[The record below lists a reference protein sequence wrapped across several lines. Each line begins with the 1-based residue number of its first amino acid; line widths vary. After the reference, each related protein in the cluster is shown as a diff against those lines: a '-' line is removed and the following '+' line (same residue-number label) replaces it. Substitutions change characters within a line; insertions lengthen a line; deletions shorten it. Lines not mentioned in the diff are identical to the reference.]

1 MESDSI
7 LRELALQQL
16 LAQAEEQG
24 YLTTDDI
31 LELLPEIEEN
41 IDALEDLYTSLEEE
55 GIQVYTNGELP
66 AEEQQDD
73 EDDTIPDLTSIPSDD
88 TVSLYFGEIRPIP
101 LLTAEQE
108 VDLAKRIEAGENAA
122 QKLRNLTTGSEGVRA
137 KDEEM
142 AVGEVE
148 DEELQ
153 RILLDGEEARH
164 ILIQSNSR
172 LVISIA
178 KKYMGQGVPFLDL
191 IQEGNLGLMKAAEKF
206 DYRRGNRFSTYAT
219 WWIRQSIT
227 RALADQGRTI
237 RVPVH
242 MNDRI
247 RRVYGTAQTLEQ
259 ELERKPTPEE
269 IAHEMSL
276 STRQVKQALQASR
289 RPLSLEKPV
298 GEEGDSEL
306 GQFVEDDDIPDPVEE
321 ASRFMLRQDVEEL
334 LRTLT
339 PREERILRMRYGL
352 GGTKSHTLKQ
362 VGKKFGLTRERIR
375 QIEQE
380 ALRKLRHPRRSR
392 KLRSYLS

>member
-1 MESDSI
+1 MKLKNDNLQRDSI
-7 LRELALQQL
+7 LQQL
-16 LAQAEEQG
+16 LIQADEQG
-24 YLTTDDI
+24 YLTADEI
-31 LELLPEIEEN
+31 LELLPDVEGHLG
-41 IDALEDLYTSLEEE
+41 ALEELYLNLEEE
-55 GIQVYTNGELP
+55 GIPIYTNGDIPVVVRE
-66 AEEQQDD
+66 QDD
-73 EDDTIPDLTSIPSDD
+73 EDALPDLTAIPSDD
-88 TVSLYFGEIRPIP
+88 TISLYFGEIRPIP

-122 QKLRNLTTGSEGVRA
+122 RRLRATPGGKIDARECEKLQQLR
-137 KDEEM
+137 
-142 AVGEVE
+142 
-148 DEELQ
+148 Q
-153 RILLDGEEARH
+153 DGEEASH
-164 ILIQSNSR
+164 ILVQSNSR

-178 KKYMGQGVPFLDL
+178 KKYTGQGVPFLDL

-206 DYRRGNRFSTYAT
+206 DHRLGNRFSTYAT

-247 RRVYGTAQTLEQ
+247 RRVYGVAQSLEQ
-259 ELERKPTPEE
+259 ELERKPSPEE
-269 IAHEMSL
+269 IAREMGL
-276 STRQVKQALQASR
+276 SPHQVQQALRASH

-306 GQFVEDDDIPDPVEE
+306 GQFVEDDRAPDPVEE
-321 ASRFMLRQDVEEL
+321 ASLFMLRADVEEL
-334 LRTLT
+334 LHSLT

-352 GGTKSHTLKQ
+352 GGTKRHTLKQ

-380 ALRKLRHPRRSR
+380 ALRKLRHPRRSS

>member
-1 MESDSI
+1 MEDDVVLNESD
-7 LRELALQQL
+7 LQQL
-16 LAQAEEQG
+16 LARADDQG
-24 YLTTDDI
+24 YLTADDI
-31 LELLPEIEEN
+31 LELLPEIESN
-41 IDALEDLYTSLEEE
+41 LDTLEDLFLVLEGE
-55 GIQVYTNGELP
+55 GIQVYTNGDSP
-66 AEEQQDD
+66 SDD
-73 EDDTIPDLTSIPSDD
+73 EADDSDKVPDLTGIPTDD

-101 LLTAEQE
+101 LLTADQE
-108 VDLAKRIEAGENAA
+108 VDLAKRIEAGEHAA
-122 QKLRNLTTGSEGVRA
+122 SKLEKVGLGARSSEECRHLEA
-137 KDEEM
+137 
-142 AVGEVE
+142 
-148 DEELQ
+148 
-153 RILLDGEEARH
+153 LLSDGEEARR

-178 KKYMGQGVPFLDL
+178 KKYNGQGVPFLDL

-206 DYRRGNRFSTYAT
+206 DHRRGNRFSTYAT

-247 RRVYGTAQTLEQ
+247 RRVYSVAQTLEQ
-259 ELERKPTPEE
+259 ELERKPTAEE
-269 IAHEMSL
+269 IAMEMQL
-276 STRQVKQALQASR
+276 SARQVKQALQASR
-289 RPLSLEKPV
+289 QPLSLEKPV

-306 GQFVEDDDIPDPVEE
+306 GQFVEDDDVADPVEE
-321 ASRFMLRQDVEEL
+321 ASLFMLREDVDEL
-334 LRTLT
+334 LRSLT

-352 GGTKSHTLKQ
+352 GGTKRHTLKQ

-380 ALRKLRHPRRSR
+380 ALRKLRHPRRSQ

>member
-1 MESDSI
+1 LEDDVVLRESD
-7 LRELALQQL
+7 LQQL
-16 LAQAEEQG
+16 LARADEQG
-24 YLTTDDI
+24 YLSAEDI
-31 LELLPEIEEN
+31 VELLPEFESNLDI
-41 IDALEDLYTSLEEE
+41 LEDLFLVLEGE
-55 GIQVYTNGELP
+55 GIQVYTNGDGP
-66 AEEQQDD
+66 PDEEADD
-73 EDDTIPDLTSIPSDD
+73 GDQLPDLTGIPTDD

-101 LLTAEQE
+101 LLTADQE
-108 VDLAKRIEAGENAA
+108 VDLAKRIEAGGRAA
-122 QKLRNLTTGSEGVRA
+122 GKLEKLDARSRNSTESRYLEA
-137 KDEEM
+137 
-142 AVGEVE
+142 
-148 DEELQ
+148 
-153 RILLDGEEARH
+153 LLRDGEEARR

-178 KKYMGQGVPFLDL
+178 KKYNGQGVPFLDL

-247 RRVYGTAQTLEQ
+247 RRVYGVAQTLEQ

-269 IAHEMSL
+269 IALEMRL
-276 STRQVKQALQASR
+276 SARQVKQALQASR
-289 RPLSLEKPV
+289 QPLSLEKPV

-306 GQFVEDDDIPDPVEE
+306 GQFVEDDDVADPVEE
-321 ASRFMLRQDVEEL
+321 ASLFMLREDVDEL
-334 LRTLT
+334 LRSLT

-352 GGTKSHTLKQ
+352 GGTKRHTLKQ

-380 ALRKLRHPRRSR
+380 ALRKLRHPRRSQ

>member
-1 MESDSI
+1 MKLKNDNLQRDSI
-7 LRELALQQL
+7 LQQL
-16 LAQAEEQG
+16 LVQADEQG
-24 YLTTDDI
+24 YLTADEI
-31 LELLPEIEEN
+31 FELLPDVE
-41 IDALEDLYTSLEEE
+41 DHLGALEELYLNLEEE
-55 GIQVYTNGELP
+55 GIPIYTNGDIPVVGRER
-66 AEEQQDD
+66 DD
-73 EDDTIPDLTSIPSDD
+73 EDALPDLTAIPSDD
-88 TVSLYFGEIRPIP
+88 TISLYFGEIRPIP

-122 QKLRNLTTGSEGVRA
+122 RRLRAMSGGKIDAREREKLQQLR
-137 KDEEM
+137 
-142 AVGEVE
+142 
-148 DEELQ
+148 Q
-153 RILLDGEEARH
+153 DGEEASH
-164 ILIQSNSR
+164 ILVQSNSR

-178 KKYMGQGVPFLDL
+178 KKYTGQGVPFLDL

-206 DYRRGNRFSTYAT
+206 DHRLGNRFSTYAT

-247 RRVYGTAQTLEQ
+247 RRVYGVAQSLEQ
-259 ELERKPTPEE
+259 DLERKPSPEE
-269 IAHEMSL
+269 IAREMGL
-276 STRQVKQALQASR
+276 SPRQVQQALRASH

-306 GQFVEDDDIPDPVEE
+306 GQFVEDDRSPDPVEE
-321 ASRFMLRQDVEEL
+321 ASLFMLRADVEEL
-334 LRTLT
+334 LHSLT

-352 GGTKSHTLKQ
+352 GGTKRHTLKQ

-380 ALRKLRHPRRSR
+380 ALRKLRHPRRSS

>member
-1 MESDSI
+1 MERNE
-7 LRELALQQL
+7 LERELLLQQL

-31 LELLPEIEEN
+31 LEVMPDVEDNLDTLEE
-41 IDALEDLYTSLEEE
+41 LCLWLEEE
-55 GIQVYTNGELP
+55 GIQVYANGDLSGDLP
-66 AEEQQDD
+66 QEEAEDSEDSLPD
-73 EDDTIPDLTSIPSDD
+73 LSNISSDDTI
-88 TVSLYFGEIRPIP
+88 SLYFGEIRPIP

-108 VDLAKRIEAGENAA
+108 VELAKKIEAGEQARRRL
-122 QKLRNLTTGSEGVRA
+122 QELEGTEIDPEERA
-137 KDEEM
+137 ELERLIDEGKKAEHQL
-142 AVGEVE
+142 V
-148 DEELQ
+148 
-153 RILLDGEEARH
+153 
-164 ILIQSNSR
+164 QSNSR

-178 KKYMGQGVPFLDL
+178 KKYIGQGVPFLDL

-247 RRVYGTAQTLEQ
+247 RRVYGVAQSLEQ
-259 ELERKPTPEE
+259 QLERKPSLEE
-269 IAHEMSL
+269 IARELDL
-276 STRQVKQALQASR
+276 SPRQVKQALNASR
-289 RPLSLEKPV
+289 QPVSLEKPV
-298 GEEGDSEL
+298 GEDGDSEF
-306 GQFVEDDDIPDPVEE
+306 GQFVEDETSPDPMEE
-321 ASRFMLRQDVEEL
+321 AARYMLREDVEEL
-334 LRTLT
+334 LHSLT

-352 GGTKSHTLKQ
+352 GYTKRHTLKQ

-380 ALRKLRHPRRSR
+380 ALRKLRHPRRSQ
-392 KLRSYLS
+392 KLRHYLS

>member
-1 MESDSI
+1 MEHNN
-7 LRELALQQL
+7 LLKETVLQQL
-16 LAQAEEQG
+16 LIQADEQG
-24 YLTTDDI
+24 YLTADDI
-31 LELLPEIEEN
+31 LELLPDIEDNLE
-41 IDALEDLYTSLEEE
+41 ALEELYVNLEEE
-55 GIQVYTNGELP
+55 SIPLYSNDDVP
-66 AEEQQDD
+66 AEDREEEED
-73 EDDTIPDLTSIPSDD
+73 EDTLPDLTAIPSDD
-88 TVSLYFGEIRPIP
+88 TISLYFGEIRPIP

-122 QKLRNLTTGSEGVRA
+122 RRLRNLENGQL
-137 KDEEM
+137 D
-142 AVGEVE
+142 AVEC
-148 DEELQ
+148 DRLRQ
-153 RILLDGEEARH
+153 LRQDGEEARH
-164 ILIQSNSR
+164 VLIQSNSR

-178 KKYMGQGVPFLDL
+178 KRYTGQGVPFLDL

-206 DYRRGNRFSTYAT
+206 DHHLGNRFSTYAT

-247 RRVYGTAQTLEQ
+247 RRVYGVAQSLEQ
-259 ELERKPTPEE
+259 ELERKPSPEE
-269 IAHEMSL
+269 IAREMGL
-276 STRQVKQALQASR
+276 SPRQVKQALRASH

-306 GQFVEDDDIPDPVEE
+306 GQFVEDDRVPDPVEE
-321 ASRFMLRQDVEEL
+321 ASLFMLREDVEEL
-334 LRTLT
+334 LHSLT

-352 GGTKSHTLKQ
+352 GGTKRHTLKQ

>member
-1 MESDSI
+1 MRLENNSLLKEAI
-7 LRELALQQL
+7 LQQL
-16 LAQAEEQG
+16 LTQADEQG

-31 LELLPEIEEN
+31 LELLPEIEDN
-41 IDALEDLYTSLEEE
+41 LDALEELYINLEEE
-55 GIQVYTNGELP
+55 GIPVYTNGHVP
-66 AEEQQDD
+66 AEGRAEDD
-73 EDDTIPDLTSIPSDD
+73 EDTLPDLTAIPSDD
-88 TVSLYFGEIRPIP
+88 TISLYFGEIRPIP

-108 VDLAKRIEAGENAA
+108 VDLAKRIEAAENAA
-122 QKLRNLTTGSEGVRA
+122 Q
-137 KDEEM
+137 
-142 AVGEVE
+142 
-148 DEELQ
+148 ELQ
-153 RILLDGEEARH
+153 RLERNGINAGERDRLRRLLEDGEEAKH
-164 ILIQSNSR
+164 VLIQSNSR

-178 KKYMGQGVPFLDL
+178 KKYTGQGVPFLDL

-206 DYRRGNRFSTYAT
+206 NHHLGNRFSTYAT

-247 RRVYGTAQTLEQ
+247 RRVYGVAQSLEQ
-259 ELERKPTPEE
+259 DLERKPSPEE
-269 IAHEMSL
+269 IAREMGL
-276 STRQVKQALQASR
+276 SPRQVKQALRASH

-306 GQFVEDDDIPDPVEE
+306 GQFVEDDRAPDPVEE
-321 ASRFMLRQDVEEL
+321 ASLFMLREDVEEL
-334 LRTLT
+334 LHSLT

-352 GGTKSHTLKQ
+352 GGTKRHTLKQ

>member
-1 MESDSI
+1 METDSI
-7 LRELALQQL
+7 LRELVLQQL

-31 LELLPEIEEN
+31 LELLPEIEES
-41 IDALEDLYTSLEEE
+41 IDALEDLYVSLEEE
-55 GIQVYTNGELP
+55 GIQVYTNGEVP
-66 AEEQQDD
+66 AEEQQDAED
-73 EDDTIPDLTSIPSDD
+73 ETAPDLTTIPSDD

-108 VDLAKRIEAGENAA
+108 VDLAKRIEAGEGAA
-122 QKLRNLTTGSEGVRA
+122 QKLRGLTSGGESQSEAQAVRLDA
-137 KDEEM
+137 D
-142 AVGEVE
+142 E
-148 DEELQ
+148 DEEL
-153 RILLDGEEARH
+153 RRVFLDGEEARH
-164 ILIQSNSR
+164 TLIQSNSR

-269 IAHEMSL
+269 IALEMGL

-306 GQFVEDDDIPDPVEE
+306 GQFVEDDGVADPVEE
-321 ASRFMLRQDVEEL
+321 ASQYMLRQDVEEL
-334 LRTLT
+334 LHTLT
-339 PREERILRMRYGL
+339 SREERILRMRYGL
-352 GGTKSHTLKQ
+352 GGTKRHTLKQ

>member
-1 MESDSI
+1 MKLENDNM
-7 LRELALQQL
+7 LRELVLQQL
-16 LAQAEEQG
+16 LTQAEEQG

-31 LELLPEIEEN
+31 LELLPEVEDN
-41 IDALEDLYTSLEEE
+41 LDALEELYVHLEEE
-55 GIQVYTNGELP
+55 GIKVYVNGDVPED
-66 AEEQQDD
+66 EQEDD
-73 EDDTIPDLTSIPSDD
+73 EDTLPDLTAIPTDD
-88 TVSLYFGEIRPIP
+88 TISLYFGEIRPIP

-122 QKLRNLTTGSEGVRA
+122 KKLRRTAS
-137 KDEEM
+137 DD
-142 AVGEVE
+142 VGAGESPAGL
-148 DEELQ
+148 DSEELRQ
-153 RILLDGEEARH
+153 LFLDGEEARH
-164 ILIQSNSR
+164 VLIQSNSR

-269 IAHEMSL
+269 IALEMGL

-306 GQFVEDDDIPDPVEE
+306 GQFVEDDGVADPVEE
-321 ASRFMLRQDVEEL
+321 ASQYMLREDVEEL

-352 GGTKSHTLKQ
+352 GGTKRHTLKQ

>member
-1 MESDSI
+1 MRLENNDMLKESV
-7 LRELALQQL
+7 LQQL
-16 LAQAEEQG
+16 LSQADEQG

-31 LELLPEIEEN
+31 LELLPEIEDN
-41 IDALEDLYTSLEEE
+41 LDALEELYISLEEE
-55 GIQVYTNGELP
+55 GIPVYANGDMPAQRQE
-66 AEEQQDD
+66 AEEEEALPDL
-73 EDDTIPDLTSIPSDD
+73 ETIPTDDTI
-88 TVSLYFGEIRPIP
+88 SLYFGEIRPIP

-108 VDLAKRIEAGENAA
+108 VELAKRIEAGEEAA
-122 QKLRNLTTGSEGVRA
+122 RRLRSVEGEQLDPAECEKLRRQLE
-137 KDEEM
+137 
-142 AVGEVE
+142 
-148 DEELQ
+148 
-153 RILLDGEEARH
+153 DGEEARH

-178 KKYMGQGVPFLDL
+178 KKYTGQGVPFLDL

-206 DYRRGNRFSTYAT
+206 DHRLGNRFSTYAT

-247 RRVYGTAQTLEQ
+247 RRVYGVAQSLEQ
-259 ELERKPTPEE
+259 ELERKPSPEE
-269 IAHEMSL
+269 IAREMGL
-276 STRQVKQALQASR
+276 SPRQVKQALRASH

-306 GQFVEDDDIPDPVEE
+306 GQFVEDDRAPDPVEE
-321 ASRFMLRQDVEEL
+321 ASLFMLREDVEEL
-334 LRTLT
+334 LHSLT

-352 GGTKSHTLKQ
+352 GGTKRHTLKQ

-380 ALRKLRHPRRSR
+380 ALRKLRHPRRSS

>member
-1 MESDSI
+1 MKLENND
-7 LRELALQQL
+7 LQRELVLQQL
-16 LAQAEEQG
+16 LTQADEQG

-31 LELLPEIEEN
+31 IELLTEIEDN
-41 IDALEDLYTSLEEE
+41 LDALEDLYLSLEEE
-55 GIQVYTNGELP
+55 GIPVYTNGAMP
-66 AEEQQDD
+66 AEDYEEDD
-73 EDDTIPDLTSIPSDD
+73 EETLPDLSAIPTDDTI
-88 TVSLYFGEIRPIP
+88 SLYFSEIRPIP
-101 LLTAEQE
+101 LLTADQE
-108 VDLAKRIEAGENAA
+108 VELAKRIEAGENAA
-122 QKLRNLTTGSEGVRA
+122 RKLKGMGS
-137 KDEEM
+137 DQIDP
-142 AVGEVE
+142 GERE
-148 DEELQ
+148 KLQ
-153 RILLDGEEARH
+153 QMLQDGKEARQ

-178 KKYMGQGVPFLDL
+178 KKYTGQGVPFLDL
-191 IQEGNLGLMKAAEKF
+191 IQEGNLGLMRAAEKF
-206 DYRRGNRFSTYAT
+206 DYRRGNKFSTYAT

-247 RRVYGTAQTLEQ
+247 RRVYGVAQSLEQ
-259 ELERKPTPEE
+259 ELERKPSPEE
-269 IAHEMSL
+269 IAREMSL
-276 STRQVKQALQASR
+276 SRHQVKQALRASH

-306 GQFVEDDDIPDPVEE
+306 GQFVEDDGAPDPVEE
-321 ASRFMLRQDVEEL
+321 ASLFKLREDVEEL
-334 LRTLT
+334 LHSLT

-352 GGTKSHTLKQ
+352 GGTKRHTLKQ

-380 ALRKLRHPRRSR
+380 ALRKLRHPRRSS

>member
-1 MESDSI
+1 MKLENSSAQKDSI
-7 LRELALQQL
+7 LQQL
-16 LAQAEEQG
+16 LIQADEQG
-24 YLTTDDI
+24 YLTADEI
-31 LELLPEIEEN
+31 LELLPEVE
-41 IDALEDLYTSLEEE
+41 DHLGALEELYLNLEEE
-55 GIQVYTNGELP
+55 GIPIYANGDVP
-66 AEEQQDD
+66 AGNHTQDGEEVL
-73 EDDTIPDLTSIPSDD
+73 PDLAAIPSDD
-88 TVSLYFGEIRPIP
+88 TISLYFGEIRPIP

-108 VDLAKRIEAGENAA
+108 VDLAKRIEKGEKAA
-122 QKLRNLTTGSEGVRA
+122 RQIRTVDSSQVNTSEC
-137 KDEEM
+137 
-142 AVGEVE
+142 
-148 DEELQ
+148 EELQ
-153 RILLDGEEARH
+153 QLRRLGEEATH
-164 ILIQSNSR
+164 ILVQSNSR

-178 KKYMGQGVPFLDL
+178 KKYTGQGVPFLDL

-206 DYRRGNRFSTYAT
+206 DHRLGNRFSTYAT

-247 RRVYGTAQTLEQ
+247 RRVYGVAQSLEQ
-259 ELERKPTPEE
+259 ELERKPSPEE
-269 IAHEMSL
+269 IALEMGL
-276 STRQVKQALQASR
+276 SPRQVQQALRASH

-306 GQFVEDDDIPDPVEE
+306 GQFVEDDRAPDPVEE
-321 ASRFMLRQDVEEL
+321 ASLFMLQADVEEML
-334 LRTLT
+334 HSLT

-352 GGTKSHTLKQ
+352 GGTKRHTLKQ

-380 ALRKLRHPRRSR
+380 ALRKLRHPRRSS

>member
-1 MESDSI
+1 MV
-7 LRELALQQL
+7 RELILQQL
-16 LAQAEEQG
+16 LTQADEQG

-31 LELLPEIEEN
+31 LDLLPEVEDNLDTLEE
-41 IDALEDLYTSLEEE
+41 LYMLLQEE
-55 GIQVYTNGELP
+55 GIQVYANGDMPVEGLEDDDALP
-66 AEEQQDD
+66 DLTAIPI
-73 EDDTIPDLTSIPSDD
+73 DDTI
-88 TVSLYFGEIRPIP
+88 SLYFGEIRPIP

-108 VDLAKRIEAGENAA
+108 VDLAKRIEAGERAA
-122 QKLRNLTTGSEGVRA
+122 QKLGGVDGKPA
-137 KDEEM
+137 D
-142 AVGEVE
+142 AGEC
-148 DEELQ
+148 DTLLQ
-153 RILLDGEEARH
+153 ALLDGREARH
-164 ILIQSNSR
+164 TLIQSNSR

-178 KKYMGQGVPFLDL
+178 KKYTGQGVPFLDL

-247 RRVYGTAQTLEQ
+247 RRVYGVAQSLEQ
-259 ELERKPTPEE
+259 ELERRPSPEE
-269 IAHEMSL
+269 IGKEMGL
-276 STRQVKQALQASR
+276 SPHQVKQALRASR
-289 RPLSLEKPV
+289 QPLSLEKPV

-306 GQFVEDDDIPDPVEE
+306 GQFVEDDRLPDPVEE
-321 ASRFMLRQDVEEL
+321 ASRFMLRADVEEL
-334 LRTLT
+334 LHSLT

-352 GGTKSHTLKQ
+352 DGTKRHTLKQ